1 MIRAMK
7 TVLSWR
13 LDPAALAWALA
24 LFVALVLLATV
35 GARTGWLR
43 NFFGDVLAVIWL
55 HAVFRSVL
63 AVRPTYLALAAFG
76 TGCALEFGQYLAA
89 LWHWQLP
96 NRALRILLG
105 STPDWN
111 DVLAYGLGL
120 AAILLLEAWRA
131 RRIETGKRT

>member
-1 MIRAMK
+1 MK
-7 TVLSWR
+7 TVLPWR
-13 LDPAALAWALA
+13 LQPAALAWSLV
-24 LFVALVLLATV
+24 LLVALVLLATI

-43 NFFGDVLAVIWL
+43 SFFGDVLAVIWL

-63 AVRPTYLALAAFG
+63 AVRPLYLALAAFG
-76 TGCALEFGQYLAA
+76 TGCALELGQYLAA
-89 LWHWQLP
+89 LWHWTLP

-120 AAILLLEAWRA
+120 ATILLLEWRA
-131 RRIETGKRT
+131 GRTGAGPSARPPGR